1 MLWALVVCAIM
12 LLIGCRALALAIHFL
27 SGQHEI
33 DERLRL
39 YAGR

>member
-1 MLWALVVCAIM
+1 MFWLLFVSSLM